1 MPPLQPLNMRHRV
14 ESRSQVTDRL
24 EQLLEYLGEVHLTR
38 SSPKKEPSNRGGV
51 PFDSESH
58 GAREQY
64 NLVLRLV
71 LLELLQVSNDGEAAT
86 LNASMILDDSLVNT
100 SQSGGRLERTR
111 NMLKSMVDQEPGL
124 QLIVFTH
131 RPDDYS
137 LIVDDQIDL
146 GLRR

>member
-1 MPPLQPLNMRHRV
+1 M
-14 ESRSQVTDRL
+14 
-24 EQLLEYLGEVHLTR
+24 
-38 SSPKKEPSNRGGV
+38 
-51 PFDSESH
+51 
-58 GAREQY
+58 
-64 NLVLRLV
+64 
-71 LLELLQVSNDGEAAT
+71 LLELLQVSNDGEAAS